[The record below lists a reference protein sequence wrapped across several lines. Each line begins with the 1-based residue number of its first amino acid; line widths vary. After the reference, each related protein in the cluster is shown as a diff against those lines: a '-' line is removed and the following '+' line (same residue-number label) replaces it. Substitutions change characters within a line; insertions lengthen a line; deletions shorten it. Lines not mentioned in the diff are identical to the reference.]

1 MCCRRLHCI
10 DSSVT
15 AAEPLRHDV
24 VIAVVCGSLHAL
36 QAPSSAM
43 ALYDHCSQEICIRLT
58 AVDCIA
64 VMAVSLM
71 QDPASICQ
79 YQACCVQCH
88 CSRS

>member
-43 ALYDHCSQEICIRLT
+43 ALYDHCSQDLHQTHCCRLHCRDGSESDARSCINLS
-58 AVDCIA
+58 VSGLLC
-64 VMAVSLM
+64 AVSL
-71 QDPASICQ
+71 
-79 YQACCVQCH
+79 
-88 CSRS
+88 